1 MGMVNIICNSWS
13 EELLF
18 FTMTKK
24 QIFLSEHNKL
34 SPLNLQATMFLLSR
48 FRIEK
53 ASLFKKSDW
62 SIDKLRRPFVLW
74 FTSLTSIEKEDIKKN
89 SLASKI
95 ETN

>member
-1 MGMVNIICNSWS
+1 
-13 EELLF
+13 
-18 FTMTKK
+18 MTKK

-53 ASLFKKSDW
+53 ASLFEKNDW

-74 FTSLTSIEKEDIKKN
+74 FTSLTSFDKENIKKSSS
-89 SLASKI
+89 SLEIKLK
-95 ETN
+95 